1 MSVNDWLE
9 VPTVQRKQQR
19 RKKQQ
24 QFNWGVWEGMPKG
37 SSEVVGA

>member
-24 QFNWGVWEGMPKG
+24 QFNW
-37 SSEVVGA
+37 